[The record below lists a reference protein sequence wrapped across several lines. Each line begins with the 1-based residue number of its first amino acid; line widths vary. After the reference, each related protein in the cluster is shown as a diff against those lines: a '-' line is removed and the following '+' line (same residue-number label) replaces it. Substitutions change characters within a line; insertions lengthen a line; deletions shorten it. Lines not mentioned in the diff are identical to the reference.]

1 MKNMKV
7 STRLQT
13 GFGLLTALLLVLAGI
28 ALFGLSELN
37 DSLDG
42 IARVNN
48 EETRLANELRASIQ
62 DRAIAI
68 RNLALITE
76 PRDLAQEADRIKKQ
90 DQLYADA
97 YQQLTRLFA
106 QEPATTSV
114 ERSLIE
120 QLKQD
125 EAAAMPPVRKAMD
138 LALSQNAALATQELL
153 QNARPP
159 QRVWLARA
167 TELARV
173 EDEQNKEAQLSAFA
187 TYSTVR
193 TMISVIAAI
202 AFLLGV
208 ATAALISRSILRQ
221 LGGEPRAA
229 QEMAAQIAEGNL
241 TVRVQVAAGDRSSL
255 MASLEAM
262 REKLTTIVSGIK
274 TSAESISV
282 AAGEIAQ
289 GNQDLSQRTE
299 EQAASLQ
306 QTAASMEELTS
317 TVRNNTDNA
326 RQGSTLAA
334 AASTTAAS
342 GGEVVHQVVSTMRD
356 ISSSSTK
363 VTEIISVIEAIAFQT
378 NILALNAAVEAARA
392 GEDGRGFAVVA
403 GEVRTLA
410 QRSATAAKE
419 IKELIEASASHVAS
433 GSQLVENAGQT
444 MSEVVRSVEQVT
456 DIMGEIASAS
466 SEQTKGI
473 EQVNVAVTQMDE
485 VTQQNAALVEQATAA
500 AQAMADQAES
510 LRSAVSVF
518 RVDAAEHIGQGA
530 MRTGVAR
537 SARGAT
543 PPKKAALAALKSKP
557 ASAAARK
564 ALPASSS
571 TSSSS
576 SSSHFKER
584 ELQTAG
590 AENWETF

>member
-90 DQLYADA
+90 DQNYAEA

-125 EAAAMPPVRKAMD
+125 EAAAMPPLRKAMD

-159 QRVWLARA
+159 QRAWLARA

-229 QEMAAQIAEGNL
+229 QEMAA
-241 TVRVQVAAGDRSSL
+241 DR
-255 MASLEAM
+255 
-262 REKLTTIVSGIK
+262 RG
-274 TSAESISV
+274 
-282 AAGEIAQ
+282 Q
-289 GNQDLSQRTE
+289 PDR
-299 EQAASLQ
+299 
-306 QTAASMEELTS
+306 
-317 TVRNNTDNA
+317 
-326 RQGSTLAA
+326 
-334 AASTTAAS
+334 
-342 GGEVVHQVVSTMRD
+342 
-356 ISSSSTK
+356 
-363 VTEIISVIEAIAFQT
+363 
-378 NILALNAAVEAARA
+378 ARA
-392 GEDGRGFAVVA
+392 GCSRRPEQFDGIA
-403 GEVRTLA
+403 
-410 QRSATAAKE
+410 RSNAR
-419 IKELIEASASHVAS
+419 EAHHDRV
-433 GSQLVENAGQT
+433 GHQDVG
-444 MSEVVRSVEQVT
+444 
-456 DIMGEIASAS
+456 
-466 SEQTKGI
+466 
-473 EQVNVAVTQMDE
+473 
-485 VTQQNAALVEQATAA
+485 
-500 AQAMADQAES
+500 
-510 LRSAVSVF
+510 
-518 RVDAAEHIGQGA
+518 RVDFCSCRRDRARQPGPVATHRGTGRVAPANRGEHGRIDVDGA
-530 MRTGVAR
+530 
-537 SARGAT
+537 
-543 PPKKAALAALKSKP
+543 
-557 ASAAARK
+557 
-564 ALPASSS
+564 
-571 TSSSS
+571 
-576 SSSHFKER
+576 
-584 ELQTAG
+584 Q
-590 AENWETF
+590 